1 MKTRN
6 KERYKELSEHAE
18 VEDDPKKLRKIA
30 SKINRILKAEINRL
44 EKNGPNG
51 PKPCATDVSRTAQ
64 TWSGKPPTVE
74 LDPHSKKRLIGE

>member
-30 SKINRILKAEINRL
+30 SEINRILKAEINRL

-51 PKPCATDVSRTAQ
+51 PKP
-64 TWSGKPPTVE
+64 
-74 LDPHSKKRLIGE
+74 

>member
-30 SKINRILKAEINRL
+30 SEINRILKAEINRL
-44 EKNGPNG
+44 EKKTDPMDPNRERRMCPEPHRPGPVNR
-51 PKPCATDVSRTAQ
+51 PQ
-64 TWSGKPPTVE
+64 
-74 LDPHSKKRLIGE
+74 